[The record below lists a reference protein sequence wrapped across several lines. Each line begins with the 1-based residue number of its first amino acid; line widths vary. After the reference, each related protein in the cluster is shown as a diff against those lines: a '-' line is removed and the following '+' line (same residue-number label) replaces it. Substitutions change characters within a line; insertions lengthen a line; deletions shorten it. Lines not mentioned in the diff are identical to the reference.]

1 MSSLLVSTNLC
12 MKKITLFVILLTAF
26 LSGDGQSQ
34 GLTAGAARVD
44 ATHPDSPAG
53 DTPVCVRALVITD
66 TATKTNA
73 VLVTVDAVAVAEIGS
88 IKDPYIANVRA
99 AAQTKLGIDPKSIIF
114 NASHCHALVAPDVEA
129 KTIQA
134 VEAAWNNRVPVKV
147 GAGVGHEDRIQEN
160 RRLEM
165 KDGSVIDVRHAYS
178 MPPDQDVAAVG
189 PIDPE
194 IGILRLDRVDNGE
207 ALAIVFNFACHPI
220 QSVPGGGNSPDMS
233 GIASLVIEDQL
244 GNGAVAL
251 FVQGC
256 GGDINPVAYKQVD
269 APRDAEPLGH
279 KLALSTLAA
288 VHKIDTA
295 ANATLAVS
303 NDTLTLPRADLAGR
317 MAEME
322 TEIDGLLK
330 SLKGTNLNLETFLPL
345 MMKYH
350 LDGEFPSGYAHRYL
364 QQKKLG
370 VDDLEKLDETN
381 RRHMDA
387 YVRNIHIME
396 ELTRKQI
403 NLALLAKHYKTNT
416 EAGPDIDVEVAGLRV
431 GDFRMVTF
439 PGEVTVP
446 IGLNI
451 KAAAKRANTYVAG
464 YSNGYIYYSPTAE
477 QLKNR
482 GGAQEDSDC
491 LLAPEWQALF
501 ETRAAQVL
509 NALDA
514 P

>member
-1 MSSLLVSTNLC
+1 MKKLSAILSLLVV
-12 MKKITLFVILLTAF
+12 TLVP
-26 LSGDGQSQ
+26 DGFSQ
-34 GLTAGAARVD
+34 GLLGGAARVD
-44 ATHPDSPAG
+44 ITHPDSPAG

-66 TATKTNA
+66 TATATNA
-73 VLVTVDAVAVAEIGS
+73 VLITVDAVAVAEIGS

-99 AAQTKLGIDPKSIIF
+99 AAKTGLGIDPKSIIF

-134 VEAAWNNRVPVKV
+134 VETAWKNRVPVKV
-147 GAGVGHEDRIQEN
+147 GVGVGHEDRIQEN

-165 KDGSVIDVRHAYS
+165 KDGSVIDVRHAYA

-194 IGILRLDRVDNGE
+194 IGILRLDRVDNGK
-207 ALAIVFNFACHPI
+207 ALAVVFNFACHPI
-220 QSVPGGGNSPDMS
+220 QSVPGGRNSPDMS

-244 GNGAVAL
+244 GEGAVAL

-288 VHKIDTA
+288 VHKIETA
-295 ANATLAVS
+295 ADADLAVS
-303 NDTLTLPRADLAGR
+303 NEMLTLPRADLAGR
-317 MAEME
+317 IAEME
-322 TEIDGLLK
+322 TEIDTLLK
-330 SLKGTNLNLETFLPL
+330 SLKGTNLNFETFLPL

-364 QQKKLG
+364 QQKELG

-381 RRHMDA
+381 RRHLEA
-387 YVRNIHIME
+387 YVRNIHTME

-403 NLALLAKHYKTNT
+403 NLALLTRHHKRNT
-416 EAGPDIDVEVAGLRV
+416 DAGPDIDVEVAGLRV
-431 GDFRMVTF
+431 GEFRMVTF

-451 KAAAKRANTYVAG
+451 KAAAGKKNTYVAG

-501 ETRAAQVL
+501 EARAAEVL
-509 NALDA
+509 EALDA